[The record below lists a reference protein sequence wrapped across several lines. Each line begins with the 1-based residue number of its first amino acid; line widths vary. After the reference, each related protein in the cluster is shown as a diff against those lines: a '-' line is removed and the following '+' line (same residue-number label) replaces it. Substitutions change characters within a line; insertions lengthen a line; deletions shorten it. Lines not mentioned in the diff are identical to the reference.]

1 MEAIAYRFALIAAA
15 LEPFAPGATLV
26 ASGNALRSSA
36 TWVQILADVL
46 GRRVL
51 VSERSEASIRG
62 AALLALEATGKI
74 QSVEEVSASVPMQ
87 VETVCEPNMQHHSL
101 YQKGLDRQQRI
112 YQKLFT

>member
-1 MEAIAYRFALIAAA
+1 L
-15 LEPFAPGATLV
+15 
-26 ASGNALRSSA
+26 SA

-51 VSERSEASIRG
+51 VSERSETSIRG

-74 QSVEEVSASVPMQ
+74 QSIEEVSASVAMPM
-87 VETVCEPNMQHHSL
+87 ETVCEPIMQHHAL